1 MNCKRRWSKAF
12 EAALLESVS
21 VCVCAEGEGCAL
33 GWKVGEVLMFMPL
46 TYLCNSSN
54 GVGKL
59 LQ

>member
-12 EAALLESVS
+12 EAVSLESVCVRVY
-21 VCVCAEGEGCAL
+21 VCVGVVVGVDE
-33 GWKVGEVLMFMPL
+33 GEVLMFMPL

>member
-1 MNCKRRWSKAF
+1 MVKGFRGGFAC
-12 EAALLESVS
+12 VS
-21 VCVCAEGEGCAL
+21 VCVRAYVCVGEGVV
-33 GWKVGEVLMFMPL
+33 GGGVDEGEVLMFMPL